1 MKELVNN
8 IIECDFEEI
17 QRINFPQNERFG
29 LITYI
34 NNVKY
39 EFLLNLKGSEQILV
53 LGSGA
58 RPENQTIEDKQ
69 RPFFNR
75 WSWNFN
81 ESMIVYNDPTT
92 YLNEEIRCGWGVG
105 TIDDYYLEN
114 ISKIILEITNNLK
127 ISNENIIFYGSSVG
141 GFMSLMLSAMIKN
154 SISIAEIPQ
163 LDISNYWRRHWER
176 IIKYSFHGLNE
187 EQIKRDYGDR
197 IDVIEKFKKERYI
210 PKSLLILDC
219 SDDYDLNEHYIPFF
233 RRLMELPY
241 SDAENNM
248 RIRIDGKNQGHVP
261 SDFDNTVN
269 TISNMISLYF
279 NKSKT
284 YMDTI
289 SELNQELLKKNEK
302 YNSNIIKKDEE
313 IKELI
318 KKLQLQEEE
327 IIKLK
332 NFKEDVLNSNTWKYT
347 ESLRNITKRVKS
359 SKK

>member
-17 QRINFPQNERFG
+17 QRIDFPQNERFG

-39 EFLLNLKGSEQILV
+39 EFILNLKGSEHILV

-58 RPENQTIEDKQ
+58 RPENQTIEQKQ

-75 WSWNFN
+75 WSWNFE

-105 TIDDYYLEN
+105 TKEDYYLEN
-114 ISKIILEITNNLK
+114 ISKIILEITKNLK

-141 GFMSLMLSAMIKN
+141 GFMSILLSTMIKN

-163 LDISNYWRRHWER
+163 LDISNYWRGHWER
-176 IIKYSFHGLNE
+176 IIKYCFHGLNE
-187 EQIKRDYGDR
+187 EEIKREYGDR
-197 IDVIEKFKKERYI
+197 IDVIEKFKKESYV

-219 SDDYDLNEHYIPFF
+219 SDSYDLNEHYIPFF
-233 RRLMELPY
+233 TRLMELPY
-241 SDAENNM
+241 SDAENNI

-261 SDFDNTVN
+261 SNFEDTST
-269 TISNMISLYF
+269 TISNMINLYF
-279 NKSKT
+279 NNSKT
-284 YMDTI
+284 YLRTI
-289 SELNQELLKKNEK
+289 YELNHELNQKNEE
-302 YNSNIIKKDEE
+302 YNTNMIKKDEE
-313 IKELI
+313 IEELR
-318 KKLQLQEEE
+318 KKLHLQEEE
-327 IIKLK
+327 ISKLK
-332 NFKEDVLNSNTWKYT
+332 IFRENVLNSNTWKYT
-347 ESLRNITKRVKS
+347 ESLRNISKKLKS